1 MDFVVEN
8 IKCHGCVNS
17 IKTGLFKIEG
27 VEQVSIDL
35 DSQTIRVDG
44 NADPELIKKSLSG
57 MGYPLLGDNNIIH
70 KAKSYVSCAI
80 GRLDTEA
87 V

>member
-44 NADPELIKKSLSG
+44 NADPELIKKSLSD
-57 MGYPLLGDNNIIH
+57 MGYPQG
-70 KAKSYVSCAI
+70 
-80 GRLDTEA
+80 
-87 V
+87 

>member
-27 VEQVSIDL
+27 VEQVSIDFKPAYRHSTCFRQFVWMEMQIL
-35 DSQTIRVDG
+35 
-44 NADPELIKKSLSG
+44 SLSK
-57 MGYPLLGDNNIIH
+57 NH
-70 KAKSYVSCAI
+70 
-80 GRLDTEA
+80 
-87 V
+87 